1 MRIQRAALGIPK
13 RKRAPPVKPTAW
25 LRSTPWS
32 TKFLTHSSTVEIIDV
47 SAANNEQE
55 NITIVRN
62 IISQENADESLMEH
76 ISDRPGHD
84 RRYAMGFEKANRLL
98 GWKPEIDWDNGL
110 SETIEWYRLNTAW
123 IDSIT
128 SGQYQEYIRKQYDS
142 L

>member
-1 MRIQRAALGIPK
+1 M
-13 RKRAPPVKPTAW
+13 
-25 LRSTPWS
+25 
-32 TKFLTHSSTVEIIDV
+32 
-47 SAANNEQE
+47 
-55 NITIVRN
+55 
-62 IISQENADESLMEH
+62 NADESLMEH